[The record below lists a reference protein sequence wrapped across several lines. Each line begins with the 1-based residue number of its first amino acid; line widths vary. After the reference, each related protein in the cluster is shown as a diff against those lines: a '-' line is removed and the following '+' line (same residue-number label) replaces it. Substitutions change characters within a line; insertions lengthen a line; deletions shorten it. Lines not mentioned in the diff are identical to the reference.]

1 MDEIISE
8 YRKLLELLD
17 EEKDKIARSMQGEL
31 MEIYREILQKER
43 EKVEKNM
50 YMIYQY
56 Y

>member
-17 EEKDKIARSMQGEL
+17 EEKESIVRSMQGEL

-43 EKVEKNM
+43 ENVEKNIHM
-50 YMIYQY
+50 LYQY